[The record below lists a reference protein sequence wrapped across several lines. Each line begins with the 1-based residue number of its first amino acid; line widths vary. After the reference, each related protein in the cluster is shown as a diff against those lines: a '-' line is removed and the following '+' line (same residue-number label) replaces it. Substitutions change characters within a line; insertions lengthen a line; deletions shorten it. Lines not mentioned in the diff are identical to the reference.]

1 MGYLDRVDLEEMRKQ
16 VAKSSK
22 PPRRLLRDRMR
33 KPLERLRQ
41 TRILPDITSSLCL
54 PIQVGQTAAN
64 IAWTTPTAQWVLRQ
78 IQMKKPKMTM
88 QA

>member
-1 MGYLDRVDLEEMRKQ
+1 MRKETEEQQ
-16 VAKSSK
+16 VA
-22 PPRRLLRDRMR
+22 

-88 QA
+88 QAT